1 MAEALLRRHLAEAGI
16 AAEVRSAGTLGW
28 NDRPA
33 TDHAVTVMAE
43 LGLDIGAHTS
53 RRLAP
58 ELLHADLV
66 VTMTRDHAGAVL
78 ARDPEL
84 RSRVFLPAEFARL
97 ATEGSAHPVAWI
109 DRVTA
114 VGDRRDGPLIGR
126 PAEEVPDPA
135 GEPLDVYRST
145 AQRLDRELRGLVTA
159 LSVRV
164 AGPGPVR

>member
-1 MAEALLRRHLAEAGI
+1 M
-16 AAEVRSAGTLGW
+16 
-28 NDRPA
+28 
-33 TDHAVTVMAE
+33 
-43 LGLDIGAHTS
+43 
-53 RRLAP
+53 
-58 ELLHADLV
+58 
-66 VTMTRDHAGAVL
+66 
-78 ARDPEL
+78 
-84 RSRVFLPAEFARL
+84 
-97 ATEGSAHPVAWI
+97 
-109 DRVTA
+109 TA

>member
-66 VTMTRDHAGAVL
+66 VTMTRDPAGAVL

-84 RSRVFLPAEFARL
+84 RSRVPSRRARMPLVRTRARARVRMRRAAGVRL
-97 ATEGSAHPVAWI
+97 AILSLVPAKTLTLGRGS
-109 DRVTA
+109 
-114 VGDRRDGPLIGR
+114 
-126 PAEEVPDPA
+126 
-135 GEPLDVYRST
+135 
-145 AQRLDRELRGLVTA
+145 
-159 LSVRV
+159 
-164 AGPGPVR
+164 PGS